1 MDSAPAPNADLLH
14 LVRRHGNVMGVSHEI
29 ERADSTSRTAP
40 GLGRNSSGPAFAPP
54 ASGLPLAD
62 RPLGTPPPAP
72 QPPPELPRRRS
83 LLLRIAPAVG
93 TFVILALAA
102 VIIVAGSVQDNR
114 KAAEQARRPVPSP
127 VITAP
132 PAVASDPAGEPDAI
146 EFTTPQGRGELTVI
160 DHTWL
165 RKPGSSEV
173 RLRVQVELRA
183 LDGVVDYDPAYFFA
197 ARDLANPVRAEDS
210 FAHGDLDV
218 GVLEPGDAARGYLTF
233 LLPRGDVTL
242 MMSSDAADWITAIKI
257 VD

>member
-1 MDSAPAPNADLLH
+1 
-14 LVRRHGNVMGVSHEI
+14 MGVSHEI

-40 GLGRNSSGPAFAPP
+40 GLGRSSSGPAFAPP

-62 RPLGTPPPAP
+62 RPLGTPPAAPRPAP
-72 QPPPELPRRRS
+72 EPPRRRS

-114 KAAEQARRPVPSP
+114 KAAEEARRPVPSP